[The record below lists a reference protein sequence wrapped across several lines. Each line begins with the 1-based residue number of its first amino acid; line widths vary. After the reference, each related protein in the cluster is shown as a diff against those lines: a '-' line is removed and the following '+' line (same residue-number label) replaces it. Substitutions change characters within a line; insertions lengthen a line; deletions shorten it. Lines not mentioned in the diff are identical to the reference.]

1 MVMTPYIR
9 LSHRP
14 SSPASTILLTPTST
28 PITSTLRS
36 LHHRYFFAASITLL
50 TLFAEALNIVIS
62 GVPYASGQTLKQFL
76 VSSYMSLAILGLMLL
91 VSVGMIVRRFWEPE
105 IPRKPNTLGGVMS
118 YLCSSRMLDDFEGT
132 EGLDERTMR
141 ARFRGLGKKYEFC
154 ETVRRDGKLAWTVD
168 EAFDVARC

>member
-1 MVMTPYIR
+1 MVMAPYIR

-14 SSPASTILLTPTST
+14 SSAASTILLTPTST
-28 PITSTLRS
+28 PLTSTIRS
-36 LHHRYFFAASITLL
+36 FRHRYFFAASITIL
-50 TLFAEALNIVIS
+50 TLFAEALNVVIS
-62 GVPYASGQTLKQFL
+62 GVPYASGQTLTQYL
-76 VSSYMSLAILGLMLL
+76 VSSYMSLAILGLMIL
-91 VSVGMIVRRFWEPE
+91 VSIAMIVRRFREPE
-105 IPRKPNTLGGVMS
+105 IPRKPNTLGAVMS

-141 ARFRGLGKKYEFC
+141 MRFRGTGKKYEFS